1 MLTLDNLL
9 KLADEYEL
17 RLFLLVTNT
26 STQMYENLKTALT
39 KHENFTDRVVLCPTS
54 PILVYQLRKQYSNL
68 VCGLWM
74 NKTVVGK
81 DSFLFKTSATL
92 LDIYMAIIRNIV
104 APAIGIKVVL
114 LNKEEFSA

>member
-1 MLTLDNLL
+1 MTLDNLL

-26 STQMYENLKTALT
+26 STQMYECLKAALT
-39 KHENFTDRVVLCPTS
+39 KHDNLTEQAILCLTS
-54 PILVYQLRKQYSNL
+54 PILVYKLRKQFPDL

-74 NKTVVGK
+74 NKTVMGK
-81 DSFLFKTSATL
+81 DSFLFKISATL
-92 LDIYMAIIRNIV
+92 LDVYMAIIRNIV